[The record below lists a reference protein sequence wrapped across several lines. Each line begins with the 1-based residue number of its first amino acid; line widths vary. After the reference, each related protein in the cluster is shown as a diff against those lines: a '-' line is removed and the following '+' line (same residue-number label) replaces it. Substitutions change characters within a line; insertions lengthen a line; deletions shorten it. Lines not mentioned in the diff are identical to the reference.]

1 MVKRIISVVLLICLC
16 LSLSSCAQL
25 DELRA
30 STAYEAPGGIT
41 FRGANYMSIGE
52 RASKIG
58 FLKADSIYVANQDV
72 PILLVPIFTNQN
84 RTVSKD
90 LSVIKG
96 NQLYVKDGEVE
107 RINALLE
114 TEFTQY
120 AAHYY
125 NEYEKKYDLWL
136 LDSEFCDMIN
146 KTIATATPKEFD
158 KADDDY
164 RYITQIY
171 DCDKDAVFTKSTYI
185 LYQDIQTKNYFLT
198 TDPKDSD
205 EMILD
210 IPPVY
215 NSLVTSYS
223 QSMF

>member
-1 MVKRIISVVLLICLC
+1 MVKRILSVVLLVCLC
-16 LSLSSCAQL
+16 LSLCSCAQL

-58 FLKADSIYVANQDV
+58 LLKADSIYVANQDV
-72 PILLVPIFTNQN
+72 PILLVPIFRNQN

-90 LSVIKG
+90 LSVIKS
-96 NQLYVKDGEVE
+96 NELYVKDGEVE

-114 TEFTQY
+114 TEFTEY
-120 AAHYY
+120 AANYY
-125 NEYEKKYDLWL
+125 NEYEQKYDLWL
-136 LDSEFCDMIN
+136 LGSDFCDMIN

-171 DCDKDAVFTKSTYI
+171 DCDKDVTFTKNTYI
-185 LYQDIQTKNYFLT
+185 LYQDMQTKNYFLT
-198 TDPKDSD
+198 TDPKDGY

>member
-30 STAYEAPGGIT
+30 STGYETQGVIT
-41 FRGANYMSIGE
+41 FRGANYTSIGE

-58 FLKADSIYVANQDV
+58 FLKADSIYVANKEI
-72 PILLVPIFTNQN
+72 PILLVPIFTNQT
-84 RTVSKD
+84 RTVSTD
-90 LSVIKG
+90 LSVIK
-96 NQLYVKDGEVE
+96 NNELYVKDGEVE
-107 RINALLE
+107 RINALLDAD
-114 TEFTQY
+114 FTDY
-120 AAHYY
+120 AAYYY

-136 LDSEFCDMIN
+136 LDSAFCDMIN

-171 DCDKDAVFTKSTYI
+171 DCDKDAVFTKRTYI
-185 LYQDIQTKNYFLT
+185 LYQDMQTKNYFLT
-198 TDPKDSD
+198 TDPKEGY

-210 IPPVY
+210 IPTVY
-215 NSLVTSYS
+215 NSLVASYA
-223 QSMF
+223 QSMI